1 MRPVNQEKN
10 RTKHPLEGL
19 PSRISFA
26 VSRSGLNQTEFAR
39 KLGISPGFMSDVL
52 RGHKKPG
59 ADFFYAMSNV
69 FSVSADWLL
78 TGKGTINGA
87 SGIDMAF
94 MKAIELH
101 IALAK
106 SAVFDNNSTAK
117 LLLHMA
123 KDGSLGDIED
133 NPEFSEFFRQISLS
147 SPEHELA
154 LDIYNSQLWTADPDA
169 QIKNSLAAALSW
181 SQSRKPLNPHTA
193 LGIPESG
200 INVSQVINH
209 SGNKVAGR
217 DFYEK

>member
-1 MRPVNQEKN
+1 MM
-10 RTKHPLEGL
+10 KHPLEGL
-19 PSRISFA
+19 PSRISLV
-26 VSRSGLNQTEFAR
+26 VSRSGLNQSEFAR

-52 RGHKKPG
+52 RGQKKPG
-59 ADFFYAMSNV
+59 AEFFYAMSDV

-78 TGKGTINGA
+78 TGKGTVNGA
-87 SGIDMAF
+87 SGIDMTF
-94 MKAIELH
+94 MKTIELH

-106 SAVFDNNSTAK
+106 SAVFENNSTAK

-123 KDGSLGDIED
+123 KEGRLDEIESD
-133 NPEFSEFFRQISLS
+133 PEFGAFFKQISLS

-154 LDIYNSQLWTADPDA
+154 FDIYNSQLWTSDPDA

-181 SQSRKPLNPHTA
+181 TQSRKPLNPHAA
-193 LGIPESG
+193 LGGDNREG
-200 INVSQVINH
+200 HVTQVINQ